1 MIRIL
6 LTDDQ
11 PLVRAGLKALLEH
24 ASDIEVIGETENGR
38 EALSCVH
45 RLHPD
50 LVLMDI
56 RMPVM
61 DGVEATRRITQD
73 QNGPPVLVLTTFD
86 DDEEVFSALRAGAK
100 GYLLKDTPGSELRQA
115 IRDIAAGR
123 NALSPQ
129 ITRKL
134 IDHVA
139 AGAPTPDGP
148 DLSGLTERE
157 LQVLQ
162 AVAQGRN
169 NTEIAAELYLSPA
182 TARTYVSRI
191 LSKLG
196 ARDRTELAILAHRAG
211 LAPPPT

>member
-24 ASDIEVIGETENGR
+24 ASDIEVVGETENGR
-38 EALSCVH
+38 EALGCVH

-73 QNGPPVLVLTTFD
+73 RNAPPVLILTTFD

-148 DLSGLTERE
+148 DLSALTERE

-169 NTEIAAELYLSPA
+169 NAEIAAELYLSPA

-211 LAPPPT
+211 LASPPT

>member
-1 MIRIL
+1 MIRVL

-11 PLVRAGLKALLEH
+11 PLVRAGLTALLET
-24 ASDIEVIGETENGR
+24 DPEIEVVGEAENGDQAVSR
-38 EALSCVH
+38 AQAL
-45 RLHPD
+45 RPD

-61 DGVEATRRITQD
+61 DGIEATRRIVSAE
-73 QNGPPVLVLTTFD
+73 GAPPVLILTTFD

-100 GYLLKDTPGSELRQA
+100 GYLLKDTPGAELRRA
-115 IRDIAAGR
+115 IHGVAAGSSP
-123 NALSPQ
+123 LSPQ

-139 AGAPTPDGP
+139 SGSPAEESP
-148 DLSGLTERE
+148 DLSSLTERE
-157 LQVLQ
+157 LEVLK

-169 NTEIAAELYLSPA
+169 NGEIAADLHLSPA

-191 LSKLG
+191 LTKLD

-211 LAPPPT
+211 LDRPSA